1 MGTQEKGTLFHDAFA
16 PLDIFA
22 AWAREGMGVVGSQ
35 ASTNYL
41 SIIAAARCAR
51 STNQNGS
58 SVPINSV
65 PAPAIPSAAHVV
77 QAIGDSSAVADST
90 ATGVFA
96 LLTAE
101 VFTATAV
108 AVPLE
113 MPGAPSFA
121 EIRL

>member
-77 QAIGDSSAVADST
+77 QAVASRFIEDSSAVAGST

-96 LLTAE
+96 LLTAG

-113 MPGAPSFA
+113 VPGAP
-121 EIRL
+121 